1 MIKMIGVGM
10 LVAVLL
16 DATVVRALLV
26 PATMRLL
33 GRGPAGGPRLRW
45 HDGGSSHYG
54 RRGARGAPGRLA

>member
-1 MIKMIGVGM
+1 M

-33 GRGPAGGPRLRW
+33 GSANWWAPAPLRRW
-45 HDGGSSHYG
+45 WERHGHRETPLEEKPADVRVPVTVG
-54 RRGARGAPGRLA
+54 